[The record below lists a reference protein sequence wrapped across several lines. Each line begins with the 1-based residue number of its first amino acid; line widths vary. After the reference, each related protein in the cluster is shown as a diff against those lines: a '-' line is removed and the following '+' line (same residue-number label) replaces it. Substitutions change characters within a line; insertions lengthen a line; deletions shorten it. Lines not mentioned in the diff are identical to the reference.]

1 MPVSYLKDITKLEKG
16 LGHSFNNR
24 ELINEALT
32 HKSFQHENPDKVFA
46 HNERLEFL
54 GDSVLGLVVVEYL
67 FSHKPALS
75 EALMSK
81 IKSYIVR
88 GSFLSDVASELNI
101 GRYLRLGRGEED
113 TGGRQKGNILADA
126 MEAVIGAVYID
137 SGYVAAREV
146 VLRLLKRKIIAV
158 ITSGQYCDYKTELQ
172 EKSQLVFGV
181 LPEYRLIKQE
191 GEEHHKTFTVT
202 VFIAGENYGSGMGK
216 SKKEAQTEAAKE
228 AMERMK
234 SNNRP

>member
-1 MPVSYLKDITKLEKG
+1 MPVSYLKDIAKLEKS
-16 LGHSFNNR
+16 LGHCFNNR
-24 ELINEALT
+24 GLVNEALT
-32 HKSFQHENPDKVFA
+32 HKSFHHENSDKVFS

-67 FSHKPALS
+67 FNNKPALS

-101 GRYLRLGRGEED
+101 GRYLRLGKGEDD
-113 TGGRQKGNILADA
+113 TGGRLKGNILADA

-137 SGYVAAREV
+137 SGYPAAREV
-146 VLRLLKRKIIAV
+146 ILRLLKKKIIAV

-172 EKSQLVFGV
+172 EKSQMVFGV

-191 GEEHHKTFTVT
+191 GEEHHKTFTVN
-202 VFIAGENYGSGMGK
+202 VFIAGENCGSGRGK

-228 AMERMK
+228 AMEK
-234 SNNRP
+234 LKDNAGV